1 MSYRRNINPDLV
13 YDPTTGQYI
22 AATGYGRNQSL
33 DLIYNSETESYD
45 LAYPDFCVLVLNVIP
60 ADATISFDTGVVEGT
75 TCTVPSG
82 TTVTYTVSKQWYETE
97 TASITLLQDQ
107 LVDVTL
113 VHKQGTL
120 TVNTT
125 PEDASVT
132 FSTGTVSG
140 HTCTVD
146 AGTYVTYTVSK
157 PGYTTFTDTVFID
170 DTDNYAS
177 VVIEKEY
184 YTITIFPSPID
195 STVVLTA
202 EGYTQEG
209 NSITVDYGV
218 NVTYEVSHPGYFT
231 KSQTITA
238 IATRTIN
245 VSLNPDPTVFYTVT
259 IYPTPSTAEVTLVA
273 EGYTQ
278 VGNSIK
284 VPAHTVVQYF
294 VSAEHFTSTDGYIFV
309 TQDETYP
316 VRLKQIPY
324 PDNQITYDN
333 TVTCYSGQTI
343 TYWVNKPGYISV
355 TGTTD
360 RIKSNTRVT
369 VPLVADDL
377 GLAASNAWIYPPRVD
392 NKKVSERVKEG
403 SDLGGTRAIDVAT
416 VTIDVHPEDAE
427 VILQSDSGTQDGNS
441 ITVKLGSQVS
451 WNVRKDYYFPVKGA
465 QYVVGDQ
472 VELVNLIP
480 MECTITVSTV
490 STGFIELIQN
500 DRVVASGTGSV
511 TTKLQDH
518 SRFII
523 HIVADGYQEYTSPE
537 PIQVTR
543 DYSYRI
549 NLTPAPAIF
558 TLHCNILD
566 AAISFNGQP
575 ASGNTIN
582 VPLNS
587 TVTWEVTKEGYV
599 TQSGSHVMDE
609 LTYEETVTLEKIPC
623 TYTLQPNVAEYT
635 ANFTVVSGQEISRTS
650 DSITVEYGSVINWIV
665 NAPDYIS
672 SMGTNITVTSDVTQ
686 EVELEPALV

>member
-22 AATGYGRNQSL
+22 AATGYGRNPSL

-45 LAYPDFCVLVLNVIP
+45 PAYPDFCTLTLEV
-60 ADATISFDTGVVEGT
+60 AQAEATITFSTGEVIGNQ
-75 TCTVPSG
+75 CTVPSG
-82 TTVTYTVSKQWYETE
+82 TTITYTVTKEWYETV
-97 TASITLLQDQ
+97 TGSITLVQDQ
-107 LVDVTL
+107 SINI
-113 VHKQGTL
+113 TL
-120 TVNTT
+120 TPEQGRLVVNTT
-125 PEDASVT
+125 PADASVT
-132 FSTGTVSG
+132 FDVGEVSG
-140 HTCTVD
+140 HTCVVN
-146 AGTYVTYTVSK
+146 AGTNVTYTVSK
-157 PGYTTFTDTVFID
+157 PGYTTVSNTVFV
-170 DTDNYAS
+170 DNTT
-177 VVIEKEY
+177 IEVDVELTALIY
-184 YTITIFPSPID
+184 TFTITPAPQD
-195 STVVLTA
+195 AVVTLTA
-202 EGYTQEG
+202 EGFEQEG
-209 NSITVDYGV
+209 NSIQ
-218 NVTYEVSHPGYFT
+218 VTYGTVVTYTVSHEDYFT
-231 KSQTITA
+231 ITSS
-238 IATRTIN
+238 RTIIEDQTLIIN
-245 VSLNPDPTVFYTVT
+245 LKPDTTVFYTIT
-259 IYPTPSTAEVTLVA
+259 IVPTPNTATVQLRA

-284 VPAHTVVQYF
+284 VPAHTVVQYL
-294 VSAEHFTSTDGYIFV
+294 VSAEHFTSADGYIFA

-316 VRLKQIPY
+316 VKLKQIPY

-343 TYWVNKPGYISV
+343 TYWVDKPGYIAV

-369 VPLVADDL
+369 VPLVADNL

-427 VILQSDSGTQDGNS
+427 VILQSDSGIQDGNS

-451 WNVRKDYYFPVKGA
+451 WNVRKDYYFPVMGA

-480 MECTITVSTV
+480 MECTISVSTV

-500 DRVVASGTGSV
+500 DKVVASGTGSV

-523 HIVADGYQEYTSPE
+523 HIVAEGYQEYTSPE

-543 DYSYRI
+543 NYSYHI

-558 TLHCNILD
+558 TLHCNVLD

-609 LTYEETVTLEKIPC
+609 LTYEENVTLEKIPC

-686 EVELEPALV
+686 EVELEPALP